1 MSKTLPFSG
10 FLMLPPFA
18 ENQLLLM
25 GFDLE
30 TFYTAETFAS
40 PD

>member
-1 MSKTLPFSG
+1 
-10 FLMLPPFA
+10 MLPPVA

-25 GFDLE
+25 GFDLG

-40 PD
+40 PDY